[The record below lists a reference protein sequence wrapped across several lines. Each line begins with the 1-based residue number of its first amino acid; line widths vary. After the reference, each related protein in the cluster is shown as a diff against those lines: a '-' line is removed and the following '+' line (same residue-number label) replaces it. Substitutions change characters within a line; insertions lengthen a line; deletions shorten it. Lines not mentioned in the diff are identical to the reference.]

1 MAGSYNQEL
10 YARRKGGC
18 GPPDDFLGAGGL
30 HHQQSVFQDLPVE
43 TTTGNESL
51 SEQNPPDNRTTESGH
66 SALSSSGQKSFG
78 RSVSVRDFTCACC
91 SDLMISPTTL
101 NCGHSFCRL
110 CIAQWWKTSG
120 TCTCLLC
127 RQEWTGF
134 PNVNYIL
141 RSTIEKACSE
151 RYHEKAA
158 LLEIKE
164 NTDLLKEF
172 EEFGR
177 RQKEKRSQSNH
188 RPQDFWC
195 GTFLTLVLIYVVYI
209 LWNWR
214 SSDQDLLVHKPVGK
228 WSPVDVASWVSGLG
242 EWAHSQY
249 SQVFLDNAID
259 GKLLMTL
266 SEEDL
271 ESKPISIENNLHRR
285 AILQSVETLRLIGT
299 KRPTDFWEYKA
310 LNPGLSL
317 LLVYAMK
324 DYPRVTLAYL
334 YLFEYDDVFLPFLNT
349 TCPQPQSMQSFAS
362 NTLPSVSNTQFL
374 KFTFVAI
381 VMPYYLTARF
391 AWEWMAINS
400 WTSLCVILNSL
411 FIMVIEF
418 KRFRR
423 FIASRG
429 QGFLKEFFKK
439 YTSGLLLLAISS
451 LIYTILLPAIL
462 CDFFFY
468 LGLYLSPV
476 LNFYDLYI
484 SQNPQRV

>member
-299 KRPTDFWEYKA
+299 KRPTDFWEYK
-310 LNPGLSL
+310 
-317 LLVYAMK
+317 
-324 DYPRVTLAYL
+324 
-334 YLFEYDDVFLPFLNT
+334 
-349 TCPQPQSMQSFAS
+349 
-362 NTLPSVSNTQFL
+362 LPSVSNTQFL